1 MDVFY
6 NLMHFLIQV
15 HQSTSSYDP
24 CIFGNQIIT
33 RSMNT
38 YNAPNMSRP
47 FVPKPDR
54 WRLNRGS
61 ANHLTMILL
70 ESSEV
75 PHFPP
80 SMKYVIASLSWM
92 LNVRLCCYWARCRGP
107 PSAVVRSQL
116 PGLTIADSHVY
127 WAHNHFHSRQHLIA
141 IQRPHQYDIGLL
153 IKCV

>member
-1 MDVFY
+1 MDSQNLMIFINILRLFFSFTFMFMFCMDVFY

-33 RSMNT
+33 RNMNT

-75 PHFPP
+75 SHFPP
-80 SMKYVIASLSWM
+80 FMKYVNASVSLECWM
-92 LNVRLCCYWARCRGP
+92 LDCVVIGPGAGVRHLQWSA
-107 PSAVVRSQL
+107 PSSQ
-116 PGLTIADSHVY
+116 G
-127 WAHNHFHSRQHLIA
+127 
-141 IQRPHQYDIGLL
+141 
-153 IKCV
+153 